1 MKSADIDNVND
12 SRVGERELRKGERM
26 FMITDRGRYTFAIV
40 ALRLLSSEIS
50 VMSSVFRAGK
60 LWESAAGK
68 RFWRPLVVVQSLSLS
83 SRGLK
88 HDHRALINGAKVEDL
103 ACGSGK

>member
-12 SRVGERELRKGERM
+12 SRVGESDLRKGEKT

-60 LWESAAGK
+60 LWASAGVK
-68 RFWRPLVVVQSLSLS
+68 IFWRPLVVVESLRLS
-83 SRGLK
+83 SCGLK
-88 HDHRALINGAKVEDL
+88 CDHKALMKGVKVEEL